1 MKKLTLKSFGVL
13 TLLLVFLSGCTNNI
27 AVLNP
32 QGPVARTEF
41 HLIIWSFAIMAL
53 VVIAVLIIFVYVL
66 VRYGRKNSTGYDP
79 NDHGS
84 IKLEATWIII
94 PIILCVLI
102 AVPTVNTLFNLEN
115 PPKALGKTVEKKPI
129 TIEVTSVDW
138 KWLFR
143 YPDQKIETVNY
154 VVIPEDR
161 PVKFKLNAIGAMNSF
176 WVPQL
181 GGQQYTM
188 PNMDMKLWLLADHPG
203 DYLGRSANFSG
214 RGFTDMDFHVLAKT
228 QGDYEKWISKVKKTE
243 PALTM
248 EKYRDL
254 LKPSNVGRMTFSG
267 YPKQLEKK
275 SNTMHMSNPDSKNG
289 RTQTDGSSMNMDG
302 GMDHGHE

>member
-13 TLLLVFLSGCTNNI
+13 SLLLIFLSGCTNKI

-32 QGPVARTEF
+32 QGPVARSEF
-41 HLIIWSFAIMAL
+41 HLIVWSFAIMAI
-53 VVIAVLIIFVYVL
+53 VVVAVLIIFVYVL
-66 VRYGRKNSTGYDP
+66 VKFGRKNSTGYDP

-84 IKLEATWIII
+84 IKLEALWVTI
-94 PIILCVLI
+94 PIILCILI
-102 AVPTVNTLFNLEN
+102 AVPTVNTLFNLEKE
-115 PPKALGKTVEKKPI
+115 PVAQGKTADKTPI

-161 PVKFKLNAIGAMNSF
+161 PVNFKLHAIGAMNSF
-176 WVPQL
+176 WVPEL

-188 PNMDMKLWLLADHPG
+188 PNMDMKLALMADHPG
-203 DYLGRSANFSG
+203 DFLGRSANFSG

-228 QGDYEKWISKVKKTE
+228 QGNYDKWISKVKNTAS
-243 PALTM
+243 PLTM
-248 EKYRDL
+248 DKYNSL

-267 YPKQLEKK
+267 YPKALEKK
-275 SNTMHMSNPDSKNG
+275 VNAMHMSTPNALNAKDDN
-289 RTQTDGSSMNMDG
+289 SSMKMDG
-302 GMDHGHE
+302 GMDDGHK